1 MTTVQVEA
9 AVTGRRSTSAPIRS
23 LDVALP
29 PGPTTLR
36 NLIEGIVRA
45 EVAAFATRSADA
57 RLVRVLTQEEL
68 FAGLTGGS
76 VRSGGRAAGA
86 NVSADDAVHTASR
99 LRATGCSRRSLTS
112 DPSRTQPPT
121 PNSDPRYFVVSSQ
134 STTSSQASWFVGLG
148 FATSGPICPAH

>member
-76 VRSGGRAAGA
+76 VP
-86 NVSADDAVHTASR
+86 DDR
-99 LRATGCSRRSLTS
+99 
-112 DPSRTQPPT
+112 
-121 PNSDPRYFVVSSQ
+121 
-134 STTSSQASWFVGLG
+134 
-148 FATSGPICPAH
+148 

>member
-1 MTTVQVEA
+1 MTTVHVEA

-57 RLVRVLTQEEL
+57 RLVRALTQEEL

-86 NVSADDAVHTASR
+86 NVSADDAVHTAIQAQSDGMFQTIVDERPVENLDDVVPLRDGTRVMFLR
-99 LRATGCSRRSLTS
+99 LVPLAG
-112 DPSRTQPPT
+112 
-121 PNSDPRYFVVSSQ
+121 
-134 STTSSQASWFVGLG
+134 G
-148 FATSGPICPAH
+148 